1 MHSTDKIRRLY
12 PNMTEKVLAGLY
24 GLNESEI
31 TDADY
36 AKIDKINIHKFYR
49 ETTAHL
55 IPGSWQL
62 MVNYALITILWNH
75 SNLQFQQTG
84 LLAFSSEQ
92 FAVFWIMSG
101 TDFCDISFART
112 HKLSLKIFN
121 KQIFTCFFM
130 KSEICRRKT
139 DF

>member
-1 MHSTDKIRRLY
+1 
-12 PNMTEKVLAGLY
+12 MTEKVLAGLY

-62 MVNYALITILWNH
+62 MVNNALITILWNH

-101 TDFCDISFART
+101 TDFCDISVTRT
-112 HKLSLKIFN
+112 HKLGANS
-121 KQIFTCFFM
+121 
-130 KSEICRRKT
+130 
-139 DF
+139 